1 MPDAVREEAVRIQE
15 ALRPAVAG
23 ARWVPAEN
31 LHVTIAFL
39 GESDRAADVA
49 DALTQI
55 AAGLPAPDVTLGGA
69 GAFPSQRRARVLW
82 LGLAD
87 DGTLGRAA
95 ALVADALRPLGFR
108 PEDRAFTAHLTIAR
122 LKTPAPVELGEPSVA
137 PIGFRPPGISLMR
150 SHLGRPA
157 PRYERVAMAPF
168 RPSA

>member
-1 MPDAVREEAVRIQE
+1 MREEAVRIQE

-31 LHVTIAFL
+31 LHVTLAFL
-39 GESDRAADVA
+39 GETDRASDVA

-55 AAGLPAPDVTLGGA
+55 AAGVAAPDVTLGGA

-95 ALVADALRPLGFR
+95 GLVADALRPLGFR
-108 PEDRAFTAHLTIAR
+108 PEDRAFSAHLTIAR
-122 LKTPAPVELGEPSVA
+122 LKTPAAVDLTDRDVR
-137 PIGFRPPGISLMR
+137 PIGFRPAGIALMR
-150 SHLGRPA
+150 SHVGRPA
-157 PRYERVAMAPF
+157 PRYERLALAPF